1 MKTNNMK
8 RIVVAV
14 AAMLAL
20 AVASANALPDAQ
32 VTTLKKSFKK
42 VAATEMA
49 AKAADIVSNTSSKD
63 KEAVAVE
70 VIRIIASKKPAV
82 TPSAVAAIVAVAPE
96 TAPAVAAAGVL
107 AAKDYSETVTVA
119 AVKAAPGMSESVFQ
133 AVLAAQP
140 SLAPKLAPYRTV
152 TPDGA
157 GSVAAAGTIS
167 VTPGLISRPTPTLPP
182 SETEDAVPGYDP
194 NRPVVP
200 PYSAP

>member
-8 RIVVAV
+8 RIVVAAV
-14 AAMLAL
+14 LAL
-20 AVASANALPDAQ
+20 AVASANALPEAQ
-32 VTTLKKSFKK
+32 ATALKKSFKK

-49 AKAADIVSNTSSKD
+49 AKAADIVVNTPSKD

-82 TPSAVAAIVAVAPE
+82 TPSAVAAIAAVAPE
-96 TAPAVAAAGVL
+96 TAPAVAAAAVL
-107 AAKDYSETVTVA
+107 AAKDYSETTTVA

-133 AVLAAQP
+133 AVVAAQP

-152 TPDGA
+152 TVDTI
-157 GSVAAAGTIS
+157 GSSAAAAGTIS

-182 SETEDAVPGYDP
+182 SETEDALPGYDP
-194 NRPVVP
+194 TRPVVP
-200 PYSAP
+200 PYSSP